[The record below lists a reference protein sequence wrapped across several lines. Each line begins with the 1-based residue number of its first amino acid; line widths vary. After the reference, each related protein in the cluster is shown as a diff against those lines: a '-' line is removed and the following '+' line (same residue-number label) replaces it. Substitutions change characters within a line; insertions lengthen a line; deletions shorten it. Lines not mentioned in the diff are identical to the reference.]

1 MAASIKLS
9 DDMIALLRRE
19 SAIAKRSL
27 ASQAEH
33 WITLGRAIERS
44 PEFDYAR
51 VRATLAAE
59 LSPAE
64 LSEAEQTAFFD
75 EFGRY
80 MDSPDEDYAAT
91 NAERRRKGLG
101 IGDTE
106 TGQLAK
112 QLPNGQIGFID

>member
-19 SAIAKRSL
+19 SAIANRSL
-27 ASQAEH
+27 AGQAEH

-44 PEFDYAR
+44 PEFDYTR
-51 VRATLAAE
+51 VRAALAAE
-59 LSPAE
+59 LSPGD

-75 EFGRY
+75 EFGRH
-80 MDSPDEDYAAT
+80 MDSLDKDYAT
-91 NAERRRKGLG
+91 INAERRRKGLG
-101 IGDTE
+101 VGDTE
-106 TGQLAK
+106 NGQLAK